1 MSSPIAEKLP
11 IRTTTDVDVAYRRSR
26 LLSRG
31 NWWRNSVLALLAFLT
46 FVPFVVTFIIS
57 FKTMPQFNHQPFLPT
72 FPLHFENY
80 VTAWNS
86 TAGYL
91 VNSIFVTSLSAVIT
105 LTVGCLSAYTFAR
118 FAFPL
123 KSVLFYA
130 LLSLLMIP
138 PILSLV
144 TRFIMVRDL
153 GILNTYWAM
162 IIPYVSGGQIFV
174 IFVARTFF
182 EGLPEELFE
191 SARLDGAKEIRI
203 LWSIVLPMSRP
214 IIWTLTILNVIS
226 NWNNILW
233 PMITISERRLLPITV
248 GLLFF
253 RTQYL
258 IDRGPMMAGYII
270 ASIPLF
276 ILFIVASKQFIEGL
290 SSGALKL

>member
-11 IRTTTDVDVAYRRSR
+11 IRTSPDVDVAFRRSR

-72 FPLHFENY
+72 FPLQFENY
-80 VTAWNS
+80 VTAWNA